1 MRHCFQICFKD
12 KGKGKE
18 QILLFR
24 IFTSAMKILIS
35 LFLLNFI
42 REIASFELDL
52 SSSASIP
59 WTAKNNEFQIEATV
73 PGGIYTDLMNA
84 GVLDSDPYYR
94 FNEDNFKWVAQTNW
108 TYSTVFKAPYELWA
122 MNSIY
127 LNCEGLDT
135 ISKVWLNGEIIGTS
149 ENMFRR
155 YLFSIPNLK
164 QNEDNFLEIEFQ
176 SPIDYANKTFDDQ
189 AQDYVV
195 PPICPLPQGDCH
207 ANHIRKMQSS
217 FSWDWGPSFPSMGI
231 WRSISIIGINEPRLK
246 FVKWNSNSCPNEN
259 DKCPVSIEAI
269 MDLPENGDHFKGVM
283 HVELLSEDGSDTL
296 ISEDKEV
303 TIERMKNSLSGRVA
317 ISYELPYSPNLIR
330 LWWPNGFW
338 GSDNTRSQPMYL
350 LNLEFK
356 IQGERSSKTTKVAFR
371 KVEVIEEDL
380 SPHKGRTFKFRVN
393 GFDVFAKGSNWI
405 PAHVLPEKVTPEY
418 IYDLLYSAKEANMNM
433 IRVW

>member
-1 MRHCFQICFKD
+1 M
-12 KGKGKE
+12 
-18 QILLFR
+18 FR
-24 IFTSAMKILIS
+24 IFTKLAMKL
-35 LFLLNFI
+35 LFLLVFVNFI
-42 REIASFELDL
+42 CDIASFEFDL

-84 GVLDSDPYYR
+84 EVLDSDPYYR

-108 TYSTVFKAPYELWA
+108 TYSTVFKVPNELLA
-122 MNSIY
+122 KNSIY

-135 ISKVWLNGEIIGTS
+135 ISKVWLNEELIGMS

-155 YLFSIPNLK
+155 YLFPIRNLK
-164 QNEDNFLEIEFQ
+164 TNEDNLLEIEFQ
-176 SPIDYANKTFDDQ
+176 SPIDYANKTFEQ
-189 AQDYVV
+189 QSQDYVV
-195 PPICPLPQGDCH
+195 PPVCPLPQGDCH

-217 FSWDWGPSFPSMGI
+217 FSWDWGPSFPSMGV
-231 WRSISIIGINEPRLK
+231 WRPISIIGMNYPRLK
-246 FVKWNSNSCPNEN
+246 FVKWKSNSCQNEN
-259 DKCPVSIEAI
+259 DECLVSIEAI
-269 MDLPENGDHFKGVM
+269 MDMPEEGDTFTGVM

-296 ISEDKEV
+296 INEHKSV
-303 TIERMKNSLSGRVA
+303 TIERIKDSHYGRVM
-317 ISYELPYSPNLIR
+317 ISYELPYSANLIK

-338 GSDNTRSQPMYL
+338 GSDTKSQPMYL
-350 LNLEFK
+350 LNLQLKYQDEL
-356 IQGERSSKTTKVAFR
+356 SSKTTKVAFR

-393 GFDVFAKGSNWI
+393 GMDVFAKGSNWI